1 MTLILEFCRA
11 VTAYVARLVNRR
23 KRRRVLARM
32 GVL

>member
-11 VTAYVARLVNRR
+11 VTAHVARLVGRR
-23 KRRRVLARM
+23 KRRRVLARL

>member
-11 VTAYVARLVNRR
+11 LTAYVVRLVDRR